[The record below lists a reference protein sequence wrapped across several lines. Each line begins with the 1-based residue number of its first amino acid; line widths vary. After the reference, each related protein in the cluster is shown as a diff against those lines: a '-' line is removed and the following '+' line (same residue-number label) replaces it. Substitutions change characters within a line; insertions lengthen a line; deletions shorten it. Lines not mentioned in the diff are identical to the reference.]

1 MTINLLSDTV
11 TKPTPGMLEAMFRAE
26 VGDDVFRED
35 PTVNAL
41 EAKCAA
47 LFGHEAA
54 LFCPS
59 GTMTNQIALK
69 VHTRPLDEVICDEMS
84 HIYQYEVGG
93 YAFHSGISVN
103 LLKGENGILTP
114 ELVDAAV
121 KPRQDWLPLSRLV
134 VIENTCNKGG
144 GSIYPL
150 ERIRAIRAVCKKRG
164 LALHLDGARIF
175 NALVETGDTPAQVGA
190 EVDSISVCLSK
201 GLGAPVGSVLI
212 GNQVFIAEARR
223 VRKVMG
229 GGMRQAGYLAAAGMY
244 ALDHHIGRLKDDHA
258 NARQLAA
265 ALAELPYVA
274 TIRPV
279 ETNIVIFD
287 LVAPPSPPGGGEKSS
302 GLSSQKKTKE
312 GDISILPSREKARG
326 ATLSP
331 PPGGLGGA
339 TPAIFLDYL
348 KQNGVIASA
357 FGPQTIRFV
366 THLDVTGAMVE
377 RAVGVL
383 RSF

>member
-11 TKPTPGMLEAMFRAE
+11 TKPTPGMLAAMWAAE

-47 LFGHEAA
+47 MFGHEAA

-93 YAFHSGISVN
+93 YAFHSGIAVN
-103 LLKGENGILTP
+103 LLKGENGILTAD
-114 ELVDAAV
+114 LVDAAV
-121 KPRQDWLPLSRLV
+121 RPRQDWLPKSSLV

-150 ERIRAIRAVCKKRG
+150 ENIQAIRVVCKKHN
-164 LALHLDGARIF
+164 LALHLDGARLF
-175 NALVETGDTPAQVGA
+175 NALVETGDSPAALGA
-190 EVDSISVCLSK
+190 EVDSISICLSK
-201 GLGAPVGSVLI
+201 GLGAPVGSVLV
-212 GNQVFIAEARR
+212 GSQSFIAEARR

-229 GGMRQAGYLAAAGMY
+229 GGMRQAGYLAAAGIY
-244 ALDHHIGRLKDDHA
+244 ALDHQVERLRDDHEH
-258 NARQLAA
+258 ARLLAA
-265 ALAELPYVA
+265 TLAELPYV
-274 TIRPV
+274 TSIRPV
-279 ETNIVIFD
+279 QTNIVIFD
-287 LVAPPSPPGGGEKSS
+287 LMPTVAP
-302 GLSSQKKTKE
+302 
-312 GDISILPSREKARG
+312 A
-326 ATLSP
+326 A
-331 PPGGLGGA
+331 
-339 TPAIFLDYL
+339 FLDYL
-348 KQNGVIASA
+348 KKNGVVASA

-366 THLDVTGAMVE
+366 TYLDVTREMVE
-377 RAVGVL
+377 HAIYIL
-383 RSF
+383 KKF

>member
-1 MTINLLSDTV
+1 MKQSSNEAMTINLLSDTV
-11 TKPTPGMLEAMFRAE
+11 TKPTPGMLKAMWAAE

-103 LLKGENGILTP
+103 LLHGENGIITP
-114 ELVDAAV
+114 EMVEAAV
-121 KPRQDWLPLSRLV
+121 KPRYDWLPKSTLV

-144 GSIYPL
+144 GSIYNL
-150 ERIRAIRAVCKKRG
+150 ERIRAIRAACRKQG
-164 LALHLDGARIF
+164 LALHLDGARLF
-175 NALVETGDTPAQVGA
+175 NALVETGDTPAAIGA
-190 EVDSISVCLSK
+190 EVDSISICLSK
-201 GLGAPVGSVLI
+201 GLGAPVGSVLV
-212 GNQVFIAEARR
+212 GNQAFISEARR

-229 GGMRQAGYLAAAGMY
+229 GGMRQAGYLAAAGIY
-244 ALDHHIGRLKDDHA
+244 ALDNHVERLREDHEH
-258 NARQLAA
+258 ARQLAA
-265 ALAELPYVA
+265 TLAALPYA
-274 TIRPV
+274 TNIRPV
-279 ETNIVIFD
+279 QTNIVIFD
-287 LVAPPSPPGGGEKSS
+287 LMPAAGTPGTSS
-302 GLSSQKKTKE
+302 
-312 GDISILPSREKARG
+312 
-326 ATLSP
+326 
-331 PPGGLGGA
+331 
-339 TPAIFLDYL
+339 FLEYL
-348 KQNGVIASA
+348 AKNGVKASA

-366 THLDVTGAMVE
+366 THLDVTKEMIE
-377 RAVGVL
+377 RAEDVL
-383 RSF
+383 RAFNP